1 MKRII
6 VSIVLALVAVV
17 SYAQVAQ
24 NLPEGVMTLDRRS
37 GKLSINGMNVA
48 KNSTYLYLS
57 PEAESLYKSGDT
69 ISSIGDILMGG
80 SAGFAAGWLTSS
92 LILGDK
98 RVNKK
103 ADAPVYI
110 TCGAIF
116 LVGLPLHF
124 VGLNRINKAIAD
136 YNTRHGFTAKSP
148 QLSMGVQQNGLGLSL
163 QF

>member
-37 GKLSINGMNVA
+37 GKLSINGINIA

-57 PEAESLYKSGDT
+57 TEAESLYKSGDT
-69 ISSIGDILMGG
+69 ISTVGDIMMSV

-98 RVNKK
+98 RDKSK
-103 ADAPVYI
+103 DAYVYI
-110 TCGAIF
+110 GCGVVF
-116 LVGLPLHF
+116 LAGLPLHI
-124 VGLNRINKAIAD
+124 VGVNKINKAIAD